1 MTRPIRNST
10 RVAPDWPRSAG
21 LVDVVLNTI
30 LADVAGERAIM
41 LQTVGGPGQVDRDG
55 AHVCVVN
62 FSHHRLTDG
71 DAAGIGDAIAALG
84 RRVVRGE
91 GRRNKAGR
99 IELVPIVK
107 TDSL

>member
-30 LADVAGERAIM
+30 LADIAGERTIM
-41 LQTVGGPGQVDRDG
+41 RQTGGGPSEVNRDRAHIGIVDFG
-55 AHVCVVN
+55 
-62 FSHHRLTDG
+62 HHRLADG
-71 DAAGIGDAIAALG
+71 DTARIGDAFAALG

-99 IELVPIVK
+99 IELVPIVEA
-107 TDSL
+107 D